1 MKRSLIIFLLSFLS
15 INCILEN
22 KKELKLTL
30 SGMDESTVG
39 KKGAILIS
47 LKQDVK
53 PYEQIKDFS
62 KKAIF
67 DLRISND
74 NT

>member
-39 KKGAILIS
+39 KKGTILIS

-53 PYEQIKDFS
+53 P
-62 KKAIF
+62 
-67 DLRISND
+67 
-74 NT
+74 